1 MLENTPLWDAILLEQ
16 HSHSKYSSYLCKYYD
31 NQPGLLTLAEELAG
45 GNNTN
50 NVAFVSHNNMENNAI
65 RAKNPLDKGLKLW
78 TYVK

>member
-1 MLENTPLWDAILLEQ
+1 MTINP
-16 HSHSKYSSYLCKYYD
+16 S
-31 NQPGLLTLAEELAG
+31 GLLTLAEELAG